1 MNAADITVVVLT
13 FNRDRF
19 VAEALASV
27 RAQAYRGWELLLSDA
42 STDPS
47 MRKASSDAF
56 AAHAA
61 QASANQSRLMYH
73 GPGLSQAEHLA
84 LVLAEVRTPFVAL
97 LDDDDVWMPGH
108 LGHARAWLEGDCRRG
123 VFLANSIV
131 IDADGRS
138 SGVRHST
145 DRPLPP
151 EDDLPACLEHILRC
165 AFSSTSGIVLRTSA
179 LAAHDFFV
187 TSCVDVHL
195 CVSALLAGGRLGL
208 RIRPGFYYRVHPGSA
223 YQKGYQAHADRHR
236 LRLHLAATHGWQIFR
251 MVPVFPLLV
260 LKSALVLAVHAV
272 AHPGGRATG
281 GPAGPARSVEE
292 PAMLAR

>member
-61 QASANQSRLMYH
+61 EAPANRCRLLLH
-73 GPGLSQAEHLA
+73 APGLSQAEHLA
-84 LVLAEVRTPFVAL
+84 VVLAEVRTPFVAL

-108 LGHARAWLEGDCRRG
+108 LAHARAWLEGDSRRG

-138 SGVRHST
+138 SGVRHSPE
-145 DRPLPP
+145 RPLPS
-151 EDDLPACLEHILRC
+151 EDDLAGCLEHILRC
-165 AFSSTSGIVLRTSA
+165 AFSSTSGMVLRASV

-223 YQKGYQAHADRHR
+223 YQKGFKAHAERHR
-236 LRLHLAATHGWQIFR
+236 LRLHLAATHGWRIWR

-260 LKSALVLAVHAV
+260 LKSAIVLAVHGA

-281 GPAGPARSVEE
+281 GTAGSARSVEE
-292 PAMLAR
+292 PAILAR